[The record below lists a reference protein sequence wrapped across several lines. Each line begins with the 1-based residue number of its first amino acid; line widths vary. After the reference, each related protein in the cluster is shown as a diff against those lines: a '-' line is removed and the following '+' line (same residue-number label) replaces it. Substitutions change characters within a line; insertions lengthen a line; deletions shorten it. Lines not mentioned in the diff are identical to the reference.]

1 MPSKLRTS
9 GGVYVSADN
18 IAEVPVEIN
27 AATFTT
33 TGAIETYIVA
43 PVTGKLTAA
52 QVTPLVA
59 LTANNSNYLTFTA
72 TNLGQAG
79 AGTAAMLEADDTNTT
94 KATGGTGLA
103 INTRRDLTVSTTEED
118 LEVTKG
124 DRIKITATPT
134 GTLANTVTVP
144 TYLFT
149 FKRNV

>member
-9 GGVYVSADN
+9 GGVYVSANN
-18 IAEVPVEIN
+18 IAEVPVQIN

-33 TGAIETYIVA
+33 TGAVDTYITA
-43 PVTGKLTAA
+43 PVDGVLTAA

-59 LTANNSNYLTFTA
+59 LTAHNSNYLTFTA
-72 TNLGQAG
+72 TNLGQD
-79 AGTAAMLEADDTNTT
+79 GTGTDAMLAASDENTT

-103 INTRRDLTVSTTEED
+103 INTARELTVHGTEAN
-118 LEVTKG
+118 LEVAKG
-124 DRIKITATPT
+124 DRIKITATAT

-149 FKRNV
+149 FKRTL